1 VLQAPVRVIFL
12 VEIGYDHGNQHLG
25 KMESAL
31 AVPHEP
37 SEDAMIIYYD
47 PLQPHNKELI
57 EQRSVLTGK
66 RATSRVSARSPAS
79 NPVGFPI

>member
-1 VLQAPVRVIFL
+1 
-12 VEIGYDHGNQHLG
+12 
-25 KMESAL
+25 
-31 AVPHEP
+31 
-37 SEDAMIIYYD
+37 MIIYYD

>member
-1 VLQAPVRVIFL
+1 
-12 VEIGYDHGNQHLG
+12 
-25 KMESAL
+25 
-31 AVPHEP
+31 
-37 SEDAMIIYYD
+37 MIIYYD

-57 EQRSVLTGK
+57 EQHSVLTGK